1 MRRRGNCWDNAP
13 MESPWGMLRC
23 TRWSECDLQAPSA
36 RRLHRKSWFP
46 PHQHLEGF
54 AMKFSIFRKYS
65 LAVLLLASSAVMA
78 QPTAFAERYTPVPA
92 SADGI
97 GKRYM
102 GREISAVMGWQ
113 GAAWLEREEREREE
127 RTDLLLAAL
136 ALQPG
141 MVVADI
147 GAGTGYLSRRMA
159 PAVMPGGKVWAV
171 DVQPEMISLLEA
183 GAKRSG
189 LTQIEARLGAV
200 DDIRLPAASV
210 DMAIMVD
217 VYHELSQ
224 PYEVMTSVMKALKPG
239 GRIVFVE
246 YKAEDPRVPIKPLHK
261 MTEVQIKREAAVF
274 ALDWERTVN
283 TLPWQ
288 HVVVFRKRG

>member
-1 MRRRGNCWDNAP
+1 
-13 MESPWGMLRC
+13 MLKLLPL
-23 TRWSECDLQAPSA
+23 W
-36 RRLHRKSWFP
+36 
-46 PHQHLEGF
+46 
-54 AMKFSIFRKYS
+54 
-65 LAVLLLASSAVMA
+65 LLLAACSALA
-78 QPTAFAERYTPVPA
+78 QPTAFAERYSILPA

-159 PAVMPGGKVWAV
+159 PAVMPGGKILAV
-171 DVQPEMISLLEA
+171 DVQPEMVKLLQA

-189 LTQIEARLGAV
+189 LAQTRLS
-200 DDIRLPAASV
+200 AAQ
-210 DMAIMVD
+210 AIKLRSMVD
-217 VYHELSQ
+217 AWAEHGLPHRDGNGPVPDRERGQ
-224 PYEVMTSVMKALKPG
+224 PHQRG
-239 GRIVFVE
+239 IG
-246 YKAEDPRVPIKPLHK
+246 H
-261 MTEVQIKREAAVF
+261 QIGSTAK
-274 ALDWERTVN
+274 
-283 TLPWQ
+283 
-288 HVVVFRKRG
+288 